1 MTLRPV
7 MEHTPVKS
15 SWLSTRRLPNAI
27 FADAA
32 AQRTASEEGAEA
44 AETIGQVAAAR
55 SAPEI
60 STAKNE
66 SQSKS
71 ACGCTSYSWL
81 NIIREKC

>member
-32 AQRTASEEGAEA
+32 AQHTASEEGAEA
-44 AETIGQVAAAR
+44 AETIGQVAAVLEVRPRLVQPKMRVNRKVRAD
-55 SAPEI
+55 ALPI
-60 STAKNE
+60 L
-66 SQSKS
+66 
-71 ACGCTSYSWL
+71 G
-81 NIIREKC
+81 